1 MGSDLAALLDMDIVK
16 IGLWWHIQEVFAMV
30 RWGNDGWSLEGESV
44 NGHTG
49 KYGPMAKDG

>member
-49 KYGPMAKDG
+49 QYGPMAKDG